1 PVRGAGEPPGRP
13 PRPDPLQRL
22 PHDRRQGEPLVS
34 AYSPTLPR
42 TAEPHGT
49 DRLLVLV
56 GSALTDLGRRR
67 AAQRAASARP
77 RAAAALPP
85 AIARPP
91 QRTTGAAEDRTLAPA
106 STWRAS
112 LLP

>member
-1 PVRGAGEPPGRP
+1 M
-13 PRPDPLQRL
+13 
-22 PHDRRQGEPLVS
+22 S

-56 GSALTDLGRRR
+56 GSALADLGRRR
-67 AAQRAASARP
+67 ATQ
-77 RAAAALPP
+77 RAAAARGR
-85 AIARPP
+85 AAATRPP
-91 QRTTGAAEDRTLAPA
+91 TTDRTTDRTTDALRAVEDRTLDRA